1 MTNLKTQS
9 SDNQRRFSNQEMS
22 LGSVIHVSPSEDWD
36 TPQIISPPIT
46 FAIAIFSSAV
56 AALLVWAVTYRLP
69 IYASSKGLLYQSP
82 RLSSVTVKTD
92 GLIDDIYVKVGDL
105 VDYGQQLALL
115 DFTND
120 QIRESTASIQSQ
132 LAKDNDTVA
141 SNLIPGELKQTIE
154 SYRKSLNSLNNNLL
168 AQKKVLKK
176 KIKNLENYKSLAAK
190 GYLSE
195 VEYLKYEEDLIS
207 MESSIGKLQSEQNKI
222 YAQRESTRRE
232 LKKALN
238 SSKSSLSQ
246 ALEEKELKAN
256 KLRSAKDITSPID
269 GSVVQ
274 ISKLPGQS
282 VTEGFELFV
291 ISPSNSKGLKG
302 TFLVSGSNA
311 GKIKVGDRAL
321 ISPSSAPSQRYGY
334 IQGYVESI
342 SPYPSNPSAIASF
355 IGSETLAKTVFS
367 EEMEKLPLLVVVKPE
382 YKNGKLVWE
391 GSKGPEWPIRSGT
404 SANVKIIYKQRLPI
418 SYVLPWIRSVTGIDN
433 I

>member
-418 SYVLPWIRSVTGIDN
+418 SYVLPWIRTVTGIDN

>member
-1 MTNLKTQS
+1 MSNSKTQS
-9 SDNQRRFSNQEMS
+9 SDNQRRFSDQEMS
-22 LGSVIHVSPSEDWD
+22 LGSVIHVSPSDDWD

-56 AALLVWAVTYRLP
+56 VALLIWAVTYRLP

-82 RLSSVTVKTD
+82 KLSSVTVKTD

-120 QIRESTASIQSQ
+120 QIRESTASIQSE

-141 SNLIPGELKQTIE
+141 SNLIPGELKQKIE
-154 SYRKSLNSLNNNLL
+154 SYRKSLNSLNNNLV

-190 GYLSE
+190 GYLSQ

-207 MESSIGKLQSEQNKI
+207 MESSIGRLQSEQNKI

-256 KLRSAKDITSPID
+256 KLKSAKDITSPIE

-291 ISPSNSKGLKG
+291 ISPSNSEGLKG

-311 GKIKVGDRAL
+311 GKIKVGDRTL